1 MFIYI
6 HNAARSQIAEA
17 FLNEMAAGRYL
28 GISAGSQPAERVNPG
43 AVKVVAELG
52 IDISGRRP
60 KRLAAEMV
68 ERADVV
74 VIMGCGEEVCPVVPK
89 VIQDW
94 RLEDPEGQPLEA
106 IRRIRD
112 QIKRRVEQ
120 LIEALD
126 SGAVGTDPRGG
137 SSSGVR

>member
-1 MFIYI
+1 VGLRRPFLFIYI

-89 VIQDW
+89 VI
-94 RLEDPEGQPLEA
+94 
-106 IRRIRD
+106 
-112 QIKRRVEQ
+112 
-120 LIEALD
+120 
-126 SGAVGTDPRGG
+126 
-137 SSSGVR
+137 